1 MTQII
6 CPVNDTTGVC
16 ETMQSAGAGL
26 GVFIQFMGQALP
38 TLLIILAMVGIIVA
52 VGFGIA
58 TVIRRSISGVSVR
71 GR

>member
-1 MTQII
+1 MAIT

-16 ETMQSAGAGL
+16 TTMDSAGAGL
-26 GVFIQFMGQALP
+26 GVFIQYMGLALP

-58 TVIRRSISGVSVR
+58 HVVKRSVQGSVR
-71 GR
+71 TR